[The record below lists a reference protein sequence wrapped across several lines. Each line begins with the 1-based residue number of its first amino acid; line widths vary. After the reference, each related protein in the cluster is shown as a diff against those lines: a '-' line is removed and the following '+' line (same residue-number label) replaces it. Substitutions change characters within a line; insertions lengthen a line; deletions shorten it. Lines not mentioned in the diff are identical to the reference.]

1 MKIIRAENSGFCFG
15 VRRAMRL
22 ALEAAEVSNENI
34 YSLGPL
40 IHNPQQVEFLTRRG
54 VKVASDLDLLS
65 PGDTLIIR
73 SHGTSPDVL
82 EKARAKALAII
93 DATCPFVLKA
103 QKLAGLLADEGY
115 QVVIVGESDHPEV
128 IGLRGFAGDE
138 AQVVEKAGDV
148 KELSVKPRIGVVAQT
163 TQSLGNF
170 REVVGALLEK
180 SDELKVFNTICHAT
194 THRQQSA
201 LDIAGKA
208 DLMIVIGGY
217 NSANTNRLAS
227 LCTQSGVET
236 HHIETADQLEASWLE
251 GVSTV
256 GVTAGASTP
265 EWIIEDVIE
274 RLEDLERKNS

>member
-22 ALEAAEVSNENI
+22 ALEAAEENPRTI

-40 IHNPQQVEFLTRRG
+40 IHNPQQVDFLTKKG
-54 VKVASDLDLLS
+54 VKVASDLDLLN

-73 SHGTSPDVL
+73 SHGASPDVL
-82 EKARAKALAII
+82 EEAKARALAIV

-103 QKLAGLLADEGY
+103 QRLAGLLAHEGY
-115 QVVIVGESDHPEV
+115 QVVIVGESEHPEV
-128 IGLRGFAGDE
+128 IGLRGFAGNE

-148 KELSVKPRIGVVAQT
+148 EELPVMPRIGVVAQT
-163 TQSLGNF
+163 TQSLGNL
-170 REVVGALLEK
+170 RDVIGALLEK
-180 SDELKVFNTICHAT
+180 SDELKIFNTICHAT

-201 LDIAGKA
+201 LDTAGKV

-217 NSANTNRLAS
+217 NSANTSRLAS
-227 LCTQSGVET
+227 LCTQSGVRT
-236 HHIETADQLEASWLE
+236 HHIETSAQLEASWLQ
-251 GVSTV
+251 GVLTV

-274 RLEDLERKNS
+274 RLEDLGRKNS